1 MYWLVSREYHH
12 SFNRGRSNV
21 RNLSFFLLFFTLDCY
36 TSVVYN
42 KHRIQMKNAR
52 VLLYSRRALN
62 TTYCMR
68 WTTGRAN
75 RVRMTNASKQYETPF
90 FVHHL
95 SAPVSHTIGVVMR
108 FSFRI
113 AVVCCVWFCARES
126 ITAPIFSVSPIGKLN
141 SIFCS

>member
-90 FVHHL
+90 FVQHL
-95 SAPVSHTIGVVMR
+95 SAPVSHTITSVLLCDSV
-108 FSFRI
+108 FALLSSI
-113 AVVCCVWFCARES
+113 AFDFVLVN
-126 ITAPIFSVSPIGKLN
+126 PSPHQYFQYRPLGN
-141 SIFCS
+141 